1 MYLMVII
8 IFWGNFWSILTNHN
22 HNRLKT
28 SPTNMYHQ
36 NERKANC
43 SRSVPTPNTKAEK
56 TRLVWMETSSFSSYL
71 LHFRWVL
78 LYVKWIVYS
87 SKHLIKTALKNND
100 FLKNLDKSQVH
111 EIVNCMYQE
120 CFKEGDY
127 IIRENDAGDHFFV
140 SAGESNNH
148 KKNKFTFH
156 GKGLIHTLPVSLLL
170 FNMRCSAILSYTPW
184 KG

>member
-1 MYLMVII
+1 MYLIVII

-43 SRSVPTPNTKAEK
+43 SRSVPTANTEK
-56 TRLVWMETSSFSSYL
+56 TRLAWMQTSSFSSYL

>member
-1 MYLMVII
+1 M
-8 IFWGNFWSILTNHN
+8 
-22 HNRLKT
+22 REK
-28 SPTNMYHQ
+28 PTVRDQ
-36 NERKANC
+36 C
-43 SRSVPTPNTKAEK
+43 PPPNTKAEK

-140 SAGESNNH
+140 SAGESNDH